1 MDRGKRRFLS
11 AAIAAAAGV
20 LVVGCGGSFYVSVR
34 YDEGILIVYD
44 TEYPR
49 VPPYVPDYQP
59 GIVIAEA
66 EPGRMNE
73 AAAMLDDLNLTVLS
87 RNDATSMFVVQVPVG
102 YEEQWRR
109 ALVDQPSIRNAYLSV
124 PYSTAS

>member
-1 MDRGKRRFLS
+1 MDSGRRRFLS

-20 LVVGCGGSFYVSVR
+20 LVAGCGGSYYVSVR
-34 YDEGILIVYD
+34 YNEGILIVYD

-49 VPPYVPDYQP
+49 IPPYATQYQP

-66 EPGRMNE
+66 EPGRMDE
-73 AAAMLDDLNLTVLS
+73 AARMLDDLDLIVLN
-87 RNDATSMFVVQVPVG
+87 RYDATHTFIVQVPVG

-109 ALVDQPSIRNAYLSV
+109 ALIDQPSIRNAYLST
-124 PYSTAS
+124 PYYPQ

>member
-11 AAIAAAAGV
+11 AAVAAAAGM
-20 LVVGCGGSFYVSVR
+20 LVAGCGGSYYVSVR
-34 YDEGILIVYD
+34 YDEGILIVYN

-49 VPPYVPDYQP
+49 VPPYVAEYQP

-66 EPGRMNE
+66 EPGQMD
-73 AAAMLDDLNLTVLS
+73 AAAHMLDDLDLIVLNRYDSTLT
-87 RNDATSMFVVQVPVG
+87 FVVQVPVG

-109 ALVDQPSIRNAYLSV
+109 ALIDQPSIRTAYLSA
-124 PYSTAS
+124 PYYPSR

>member
-11 AAIAAAAGV
+11 SAIAAAAGV
-20 LVVGCGGSFYVSVR
+20 LVAGCGGSYFVSVR
-34 YDEGILIVYD
+34 YADGILIVYD

-49 VPPYVPDYQP
+49 FPPYVPQYQP

-66 EPGRMNE
+66 EPGQMDR
-73 AAAMLDDLNLTVLS
+73 AAAMLADFGLTVLS
-87 RNDATSMFVVQVPVG
+87 RSDSTLTFVVQVPIG

-109 ALVDQPSIRNAYLSV
+109 ALIDQPSIRMAYLSAPV
-124 PYSTAS
+124 